1 MDTHAT
7 VMESA
12 PLMANSDRL
21 ERFSTELL
29 RYFRASGHTQ
39 AGLANAL
46 TKWEKIKVTGSA
58 VGEWLRGESEPSRD
72 KVFALERL
80 LEAEP
85 GSLSKLLGYVP
96 TTTRIGFENIGE
108 VPLKNITVSASGVD
122 LNELARLDPEAYE
135 AIMRQAEIALDRARG
150 RSRRR

>member
-1 MDTHAT
+1 MVDTHPT

-85 GSLSKLLGYVP
+85 GTFSHLLGYAPPVMHAAL
-96 TTTRIGFENIGE
+96 G
-108 VPLKNITVSASGVD
+108 PLDAHISASGVD
-122 LNELARLDPEAYE
+122 LDELKRLDPEAYD
-135 AIMRQAEIALDRARG
+135 AILRQAEIALDRARG
-150 RSRRR
+150 RRRRG